1 MKIVLS
7 KCSFWCIDIALYLKL
22 EKDKLPLSGTL
33 LLVLPKWQKFLI
45 LIGLFKTAHQ
55 WATFTFFSVCASE
68 NSWWI
73 ASYFL
78 NKMTGN
84 WKFVYFL
91 FFFFLFPLSFFL
103 SFRLLDKCH
112 VSLDWMQCQFLLF
125 YCFPY
130 LFFISFLYSS
140 SAFLFLFIL
149 FPLMLFF
156 VNFTLF
162 SSLTL
167 LF

>member
-7 KCSFWCIDIALYLKL
+7 KCSFWCIGIALYLKL

-91 FFFFLFPLSFFL
+91 SFFSFSPFLFFFYWINAMCPWIGCSAKSCYFTASPIFSLYHFFIPVQLFFFF
-103 SFRLLDKCH
+103 
-112 VSLDWMQCQFLLF
+112 
-125 YCFPY
+125 
-130 LFFISFLYSS
+130 SS
-140 SAFLFLFIL
+140 SFHWCFSLLISHF
-149 FPLMLFF
+149 
-156 VNFTLF
+156 F

>member
-1 MKIVLS
+1 MKILLS

-91 FFFFLFPLSFFL
+91 SFFPFFFFSFFSFTGQMPRVLGLDTEPSLAILLLPLSFLYIISLFQF
-103 SFRLLDKCH
+103 SF
-112 VSLDWMQCQFLLF
+112 
-125 YCFPY
+125 
-130 LFFISFLYSS
+130 SFSFHPFS
-140 SAFLFLFIL
+140 IDAFLC
-149 FPLMLFF
+149 
-156 VNFTLF
+156 
-162 SSLTL
+162 
-167 LF
+167 